1 LRTTLDGQESGTSTP
16 LRAVRPSI
24 FLMTNTLE
32 VGGSERQFVEL
43 TGALNR
49 QLFDVQPACLRR
61 TGGLVFRVGEIPEFP
76 PGGSLFRLQAQK
88 ARLAMVRFMREKKTQ
103 VAHAFDFYTN
113 IMLAPAARFAGVPV
127 IIGGHRQIG
136 DLLSP
141 AQFRVQAMAFRFCD
155 RVICNSQAAA
165 TRLREAGIA
174 DKKLVVIPNGLP
186 AALFSEVAPAIPKRA
201 GWVRIGMVA
210 RMNDPVKNHS
220 AFLRAAARL
229 SAACSTVE
237 FLMVGDGSL
246 RPSLEKLAGDLGIAE
261 RVTFTGERH
270 DIPAILASLDIS
282 VLVSGSESL
291 SNVVLESMAT
301 GLPVVANRVGGNPEL
316 IRPGETGDLVEPG
329 NEEQLTTSLL
339 RLVRNPSLRLSYG
352 ANGRAFARS
361 QFHITQIAT
370 RYEQLYSSLLEEKR

>member
-1 LRTTLDGQESGTSTP
+1 
-16 LRAVRPSI
+16 
-24 FLMTNTLE
+24 MTNTLE

-43 TGALNR
+43 TAALNR

-113 IMLAPAARFAGVPV
+113 IMLAPAARFASVPV